1 MLSSTV
7 LDVAI
12 GMVFCY
18 ASLALITSSIY
29 EAIASQLSFRSK
41 TLFAG
46 IQNLLNA
53 KSKEDNSLV
62 LGVYNHALACPFGE
76 GVAKRIEDLK
86 YKPSYMDSKHF
97 ALALIDTIQP
107 AAAGFQQ
114 LGEQIKAIKNEQIRQ
129 MLGEMYDRSEGK
141 IENLQASLATWFDN
155 GMDRLSGAYKRQAQ
169 RWCFIIAFA
178 LAVIF
183 NIDSFHLFK
192 TLWQHP
198 ALITQLSVNQSPEF
212 AIKALESLPIG
223 WQLDHS
229 LADNWRTVLASPN
242 VIAGWFVTAS
252 SSLFGGPFWFD
263 LLKKLINLRGTGL
276 KPKQLADKPAA
287 PEQETTVTIRN

>member
-53 KSKEDNSLV
+53 KSKEDNSLI

-107 AAAGFQQ
+107 VAAGFEQ
-114 LGEQIKAIKNEQIRQ
+114 LGGHIKAIKNDQIRQ

-155 GMDRLSGAYKRQAQ
+155 GMDRLSGSYKRQAQ
-169 RWCFIIAFA
+169 RWCFVIAFA

-198 ALITQLSVNQSPEF
+198 ALITQLSVNQSSEF
-212 AIKALESLPIG
+212 ALSALESLPIG
-223 WQLDHS
+223 WQDKT
-229 LADNWRTVLASPN
+229 LAEGWHTLVTSPN
-242 VIAGWFVTAS
+242 MIAGWFVTAS

-263 LLKKLINLRGTGL
+263 LLKTLINLRGTGM
-276 KPKQLADKPAA
+276 KPKLSAEAA
-287 PEQETTVTIRN
+287 AGQEQEAARSNRN

>member
-1 MLSSTV
+1 MFSSTV

-53 KSKEDNSLV
+53 NNPEDHSLI
-62 LGVYNHALACPFGE
+62 LGVYNHALACPFGA
-76 GVAKRIEDLK
+76 GVAKKIEDLK

-107 AAAGFQQ
+107 AAAGFEQ
-114 LGEQIKAIKNEQIRQ
+114 LGEQIKTIQNEQIRQ
-129 MLGEMYDRSEGK
+129 MLTTMYDSSQGK
-141 IENLQASLATWFDN
+141 IENLQTALANWFDN
-155 GMDRLSGAYKRQAQ
+155 GMDRLSGSYKRQAQ
-169 RWCFIIAFA
+169 RWCFVIAFA
-178 LAVIF
+178 LAAIF

-198 ALITQLSVNQSPEF
+198 ALITELSVNQSAEF
-212 AIKALESLPIG
+212 AINALETLPIG

-229 LADNWRTVLASPN
+229 LADDWRSVLASPN
-242 VIAGWFVTAS
+242 VIAGWLVTAS

-263 LLKKLINLRGTGL
+263 MLKKLINLRGTGL
-276 KPKQLADKPAA
+276 KPKQLADKQGAS
-287 PEQETTVTIRN
+287 EQ